1 MPNSVTFP
9 AEMESRV
16 RFVEDTPPGD
26 IVDATWQRLRSGE
39 VPEALLT
46 AAVLA
51 VSRSTEL
58 PSNHHGGPVHPV
70 SGAHAI
76 FGIASRLSDDF
87 RMLPIVQGVALA
99 NKHVHSPEMGPALM
113 VDIEPLAAGDGSVG
127 ATTEAFK
134 SAITDR
140 QPLAAERHLLWLLRN
155 IPNHEVLDLMLDVA
169 IRRNALDDHYFLY
182 PVFTARALDDL
193 GWEWA
198 PVLLRPPVRY
208 LARHPIM
215 DAVFPFSPEYVARN
229 VAQYEGFGAIEGLI
243 DEHDLLNIGI
253 RLAGGGDETAA
264 IGDLADRIG
273 ALDDFNKIPAMLAS
287 ALADGLSLA
296 GTGEAMSV
304 GAALLFLRSDSGNP
318 FDIHN
323 HTGINVRRY
332 LLGLDG
338 IALRNKLLALF
349 TWGTGPEVRDGQRK
363 LRWTSRSDPQ
373 TIAALPRRGQDE
385 LLDIIAGQI
394 TDRPTFDMTGED
406 VHVNEIY
413 VSDDVRDA
421 LTLAQQY
428 AELNYDPKVFFK
440 RMAELACRDDY
451 SEMHAYKLQQ
461 AAHEEYLATRPEF
474 RWVHLVSA
482 ARHAASVVRLEPK
495 PVYRRAEELM
505 VASAGA

>member
-1 MPNSVTFP
+1 MPASVTFT
-9 AEMESRV
+9 ADMESRV
-16 RFVEDTPPGD
+16 RFVEDTPPED
-26 IVDATWQRLRSGE
+26 IVEAAWRKLHDGE
-39 VPEALLT
+39 SPKALLT

-76 FGIASRLSDDF
+76 AGISERLTNEF
-87 RMLPIVQGVALA
+87 RLLPIVQSVALA
-99 NKHVHSPEMGPALM
+99 NKHVHSPTMGPALM
-113 VDIEPLAAGDGSVG
+113 VDIEPLAAGDGSVA
-127 ATTEAFK
+127 ATADAFK
-134 SAITDR
+134 AAIVER
-140 QPLAAERHLLWLLRN
+140 QPRTAEAHLLWLLQN
-155 IPNHEVLDLMLDVA
+155 IPPHEVLDLMLDVA

-182 PVFTARALDDL
+182 PVFTARTLDDL
-193 GWEWA
+193 GWDWA

-208 LARHPIM
+208 LSRHPIM

-229 VAQYEGFGAIEGLI
+229 VAQFEAFGAIEGLI
-243 DEHDLLNIGI
+243 DEHDLLKIDI
-253 RLAGGGDETAA
+253 PHAGGGDETAA
-264 IGDLADRIG
+264 IGDLSDRIG
-273 ALDDFNKIPAMLAS
+273 ALDDFNKIPAILAA
-287 ALADGLSLA
+287 ALADGLSLD
-296 GTGEAMSV
+296 GVGEAMSV

-332 LLGLDG
+332 LLGLEG
-338 IALRNKLLALF
+338 ISLRNKLLALF
-349 TWGTGPEVRDGQRK
+349 TWATGPEVRDSQRK
-363 LRWTSRSDPQ
+363 LRWTSRSDAD

-385 LLDIIAGQI
+385 LLGLIAEQI
-394 TDRPTFDMTGED
+394 VERPTFDMTGED

-413 VSDDVRDA
+413 VSDEVRDM

-428 AELNYDPKVFFK
+428 AELDYDPEPFFR
-440 RMAELACRDDY
+440 RMAEFACRDDY

-461 AAHEEYLATRPEF
+461 AAHEEYLATRREF

-495 PVYRRAEELM
+495 PVYWRSEELKEM
-505 VASAGA
+505 ADA

>member
-1 MPNSVTFP
+1 MPASVTFS
-9 AEMESRV
+9 ADMESRV
-16 RFVEDTPPGD
+16 RFVEDTPPED
-26 IVDATWQRLRSGE
+26 IVEAAWRKLRAGE
-39 VPEALLT
+39 PPKALLT

-76 FGIASRLSDDF
+76 AGISERLTNEF
-87 RMLPIVQGVALA
+87 RLLPIVQSVALA
-99 NKHVHSPEMGPALM
+99 NKHVHSPTMGPALM
-113 VDIEPLAAGDGSVG
+113 VDIEPLAADDGSVA
-127 ATTEAFK
+127 ATADAFK
-134 SAITDR
+134 TAIADR
-140 QPLAAERHLLWLLRN
+140 QPRIAEAHLLWLLQE
-155 IPNHEVLDLMLDVA
+155 IPPHEVLDLMLDVA

-215 DAVFPFSPEYVARN
+215 DAVSPFSPEYIARTVAK
-229 VAQYEGFGAIEGLI
+229 YEAFGDIEQLI
-243 DEHDLLNIGI
+243 DEYDLLKIGI
-253 RLAGGGDETAA
+253 PHAGGGDETAA
-264 IGDLADRIG
+264 IGDLSDRIG
-273 ALDDFNKIPAMLAS
+273 ALDDFNKIPRILAV
-287 ALADGLSLA
+287 ALADGLSLE
-296 GTGEAMSV
+296 GVGEAMSV
-304 GAALLFLRSDSGNP
+304 GAALLFLRSNSGNP

-332 LLGLDG
+332 LLGLAG
-338 IALRNKLLALF
+338 ISLRNKLLALF
-349 TWGTGPEVRDGQRK
+349 TWGTGPEVHDSQRK
-363 LRWTSRSDPQ
+363 LRWTSRSDAD
-373 TIAALPRRGQDE
+373 TIAALPRRGQEE
-385 LLDIIAGQI
+385 LLGVIAEQI
-394 TDRPTFDMTGED
+394 VAPPTFDMTGDD
-406 VHVNEIY
+406 VQVNEIY
-413 VSDDVRDA
+413 VSDEVRDM

-428 AELNYDPKVFFK
+428 DELDYDPDAFFR

-461 AAHEEYLATRPEF
+461 AAHEEYLATRREF

-495 PVYRRAEELM
+495 PVYWRSEELKEM
-505 VASAGA
+505 ADA

>member
-1 MPNSVTFP
+1 MPASVTFS
-9 AEMESRV
+9 ADMESRV
-16 RFVEDTPPGD
+16 RFVEDTPPED
-26 IVDATWQRLRSGE
+26 IVEAAWRKLRDGD
-39 VPEALLT
+39 PPKAMLT

-76 FGIASRLSDDF
+76 AGISARLTDDF
-87 RMLPIVQGVALA
+87 RLLPIVQSVALA
-99 NKHVHSPEMGPALM
+99 NKHVHSPSMGPALM
-113 VDIEPLAAGDGSVG
+113 VDIEPLAAGDGSAA
-127 ATTEAFK
+127 ATADAFK
-134 SAITDR
+134 AAIVER
-140 QPLAAERHLLWLLRN
+140 QPLTAEAHLLWLLQE
-155 IPNHEVLDLMLDVA
+155 IPPHEILDLMLDVA

-215 DAVFPFSPEYVARN
+215 DAVFPFSPEYIARN
-229 VAQYEGFGAIEGLI
+229 LVQYEGFSAIEALI
-243 DEHDLLNIGI
+243 DEHDLLRTGVPQT
-253 RLAGGGDETAA
+253 GGGETAA
-264 IGDLADRIG
+264 IGDLSDRIG
-273 ALDDFNKIPAMLAS
+273 ALDDFSKIPPLLAA
-287 ALADGLSLA
+287 ALAGGLSLA
-296 GTGEAMSV
+296 GAGEAMSV

-332 LLGLDG
+332 LLGLEG
-338 IALRNKLLALF
+338 ISLRNKLLALF
-349 TWGTGPEVRDGQRK
+349 SWGTGPEVRDSQRK
-363 LRWTSRSDPQ
+363 LRWTSRSGAE
-373 TIAALPRRGQDE
+373 TIAALPHRGQEE
-385 LLDIIAGQI
+385 LLGVIAEQI
-394 TDRPTFDMTGED
+394 AAPPPFDMTGED

-413 VSDDVRDA
+413 VSDEVRDM
-421 LTLAQQY
+421 LSLAQQY
-428 AELNYDPKVFFK
+428 AESDYDPEAFFR
-440 RMAELACRDDY
+440 RMADLACRDDY

-461 AAHEEYLATRPEF
+461 AAHEEYRATRREF

-495 PVYRRAEELM
+495 PVYWRSEELM
-505 VASAGA
+505 EMADA